1 MYPVIHQLVEVA
13 QPPVKYW
20 PNDLDTVW
28 FSLIKST
35 RGPSQSHGRD
45 SSIQASRLTRFYHE
59 KKIPIFFMSFGPP
72 KIINN
77 SHHGIQHDSRVFFF
91 PIHGQNVVCINPS
104 SGSSI
109 LQVPDW
115 YTQWCT
121 YIIIYIYN
129 IYIIY
134 IIYIY
139 VYICI
144 LYIYISIYIIY
155 ILIIRIPSGLTV
167 YLPCRRAR
175 EARGTRAKARAR
187 SFPSC
192 AMPCWWCFSI
202 ACYTA
207 KRPMKATRRRGW
219 TVGRG
224 DELGL
229 NFYETLCSTIF
240 RIFFSF

>member
-35 RGPSQSHGRD
+35 RGQSHGRD

-121 YIIIYIYN
+121 YIIIY
-129 IYIIY
+129 
-134 IIYIY
+134 
-139 VYICI
+139 
-144 LYIYISIYIIY
+144 IY

-240 RIFFSF
+240 RIFFLFKSMFLLVFFTGS